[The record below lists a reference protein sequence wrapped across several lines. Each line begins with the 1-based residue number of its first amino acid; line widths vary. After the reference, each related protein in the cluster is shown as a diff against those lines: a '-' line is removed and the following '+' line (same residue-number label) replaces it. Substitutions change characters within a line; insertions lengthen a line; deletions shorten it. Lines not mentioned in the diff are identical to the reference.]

1 VTGKIRLQVIVEDM
15 RDPGLILRGDRSN
28 FRAKPRS
35 TNVNDLKH
43 AGHHPAVIELDY
55 EFECIARFNKQSAFD
70 PDARFTHIEDP
81 TGRRHGAPL
90 KTTAPAH
97 PDP

>member
-28 FRAKPRS
+28 FRAKSRGP
-35 TNVNDLKH
+35 NVNDLKH
-43 AGHHPAVIELDY
+43 AGQHPAVIELDH
-55 EFECIARFNKQSAFD
+55 EFERIARSNKQSAFD
-70 PDARFTHIEDP
+70 PDARFTHVEDP

-90 KTTAPAH
+90 KTTDPAH